1 MKLSVTNCRL
11 QVPRT
16 AVRAHSC
23 PTFNR
28 RLSTCSHHRAFTLI
42 EMLMVIVIIGILAGL
57 AVPALKNLGKLE
69 SNAGAARQLLDDV
82 GRARQLAIANHT
94 TVYMIFV
101 PTNFWVGMNTNIPP
115 LSAAQFSQLV
125 NLCDKQLSGY
135 TFVSLGQVGDQPGQ
149 HVWHYLAPWQSLPD
163 GSFIA
168 AQKFSGPAYN
178 IVNQATGATYPISQF
193 LYTNDF
199 FPFPTEDAPETVDLP
214 YIAFNYLGQ
223 LVSEVD
229 TSGNY
234 HDAYIPLAHG
244 SVFPAMDAN
253 KNFSF
258 SPPDV
263 EEVPPGNSTNTSFNI
278 VHIDWLTGRARLE
291 FQQVQ

>member
-1 MKLSVTNCRL
+1 M

-101 PTNFWVGMNTNIPP
+101 PTNFW
-115 LSAAQFSQLV
+115 
-125 NLCDKQLSGY
+125 
-135 TFVSLGQVGDQPGQ
+135 
-149 HVWHYLAPWQSLPD
+149 
-163 GSFIA
+163 
-168 AQKFSGPAYN
+168 
-178 IVNQATGATYPISQF
+178 
-193 LYTNDF
+193 
-199 FPFPTEDAPETVDLP
+199 
-214 YIAFNYLGQ
+214 
-223 LVSEVD
+223 
-229 TSGNY
+229 
-234 HDAYIPLAHG
+234 
-244 SVFPAMDAN
+244 
-253 KNFSF
+253 
-258 SPPDV
+258 
-263 EEVPPGNSTNTSFNI
+263 
-278 VHIDWLTGRARLE
+278 
-291 FQQVQ
+291 